1 MMATLDESANAPSR
15 PHSLIAQFAGLPI
28 PNPCRYAKRAMWRV
42 LERTMS
48 VHQFPNVVHCQTADA
63 PMWCMIV
70 RRNMARFL
78 LADMAPHHV
87 SKYSHTNMTV
97 STY

>member
-1 MMATLDESANAPSR
+1 
-15 PHSLIAQFAGLPI
+15 
-28 PNPCRYAKRAMWRV
+28 MWRV

-63 PMWCMIV
+63 PMWCMMM

-78 LADMAPHHV
+78 LADMAPHYV
-87 SKYSHTNMTV
+87 SKYSL
-97 STY
+97 SY